1 MRHISEKSAQ
11 QGFTLVEILVG
22 AAILALGILAAAGL
36 ISRSTIQDAR
46 AYYMT
51 QAALMAEEFLESRIS
66 AQYSEKD
73 FNKLEGGSIN
83 RTLDGVEYR
92 MNCVLTNSTPMDM
105 DGCKEIVCTVNWNN
119 KGLQSQVV
127 STYVYSRK
135 N

>member
-1 MRHISEKSAQ
+1 
-11 QGFTLVEILVG
+11 
-22 AAILALGILAAAGL
+22 
-36 ISRSTIQDAR
+36 
-46 AYYMT
+46 
-51 QAALMAEEFLESRIS
+51 MAEEFLESRIS